1 VPGDTRSCSPQR
13 SASLRLGSRSAEP
26 RSSVRLADK
35 VAIVTGAGRGIGAA
49 TARRF
54 AHEGAAVCC
63 VDRDARAVDE
73 TVADLRARGGNAISL
88 VLDVSQI
95 ADNEVMVQETVRTLG
110 GLDILH
116 ANAAT
121 ALVAPLDDTS
131 QPQWRALVE
140 SNIYGVANGIASA
153 VPELRKRG
161 GGSVIITS
169 SVVAFVGDAEMPAYS
184 ATKGA
189 VSALCR
195 SLAVAYGPSG
205 IRVNTV
211 CPGDVE
217 TEMLDRYL
225 QAAEDPSAARAAMI
239 ASYPLGR
246 FASPD
251 DIAAAATFLA
261 SDDSCYVTGTELRV
275 DGGLLAGIY

>member
-1 VPGDTRSCSPQR
+1 MV
-13 SASLRLGSRSAEP
+13 E
-26 RSSVRLADK
+26 
-35 VAIVTGAGRGIGAA
+35 
-49 TARRF
+49 
-54 AHEGAAVCC
+54 
-63 VDRDARAVDE
+63 E
-73 TVADLRARGGNAISL
+73 TVSAF
-88 VLDVSQI
+88 
-95 ADNEVMVQETVRTLG
+95 G

-116 ANAAT
+116 ANAGS
-121 ALVAPLDDTS
+121 ALVAPFEGSTEA
-131 QPQWRALVE
+131 QWNALVE
-140 SNIYGVANGIASA
+140 VNVYGVARGIAAA
-153 VPELRKRG
+153 VPQLRRRG

-169 SVVAFVGDAEMPAYS
+169 SVVALVGDAAMSAYS

-205 IRVNTV
+205 IRCNTI

-225 QAAEDPSAARAAMI
+225 QAADDPAAARAAMV

-246 FASPD
+246 LASPD

-261 SDDSCYVTGTELRV
+261 ADDSRYVTGTELRV
-275 DGGLLAGIY
+275 DGGLLARLSY

>member
-1 VPGDTRSCSPQR
+1 
-13 SASLRLGSRSAEP
+13 
-26 RSSVRLADK
+26 

-54 AHEGAAVCC
+54 AGEGAAICC
-63 VDRDARAVDE
+63 VDRDARAAEEVVTDIRE
-73 TVADLRARGGNAISL
+73 RGGEAISMT
-88 VLDVSQI
+88 LDVSQT
-95 ADNEVMVQETVRTLG
+95 ADNEAMVEETVRTLG
-110 GLDILH
+110 RLDILH
-116 ANAAT
+116 ANAGT
-121 ALVAPLDDTS
+121 ALVASLERS
-131 QPQWRALVE
+131 SRQQWTALVE
-140 SNIYGVANGIASA
+140 SNVYGVAHGVAAA
-153 VPELRKRG
+153 VPEMRERG

-169 SVVAFVGDAEMPAYS
+169 SVVALVGDADMPAYS

-205 IRVNTV
+205 IRVNTIS
-211 CPGDVE
+211 PGDVE

-225 QAAEDPSAARAAMI
+225 EATDDPSAARAAMV

-246 FASPD
+246 LASPD

-261 SDDSCYVTGTELRV
+261 SDDSSYVTGTDLRV
-275 DGGLLAGIY
+275 DGGLLARLSY

>member
-1 VPGDTRSCSPQR
+1 M
-13 SASLRLGSRSAEP
+13 
-26 RSSVRLADK
+26 

-49 TARRF
+49 TARCF

-63 VDRDARAVDE
+63 VDRDAQAVED
-73 TVADLRARGGNAISL
+73 VAADLRAGGCDAISL
-88 VLDVSQI
+88 ARDVAQS
-95 ADNEVMVQETVRTLG
+95 ADNESMVEETVSAFG

-116 ANAAT
+116 ANAGS
-121 ALVAPLDDTS
+121 ALVAPFEESTEK
-131 QPQWRALVE
+131 QWNALVDV
-140 SNIYGVANGIASA
+140 NVYGVARGIAAA

-169 SVVAFVGDAEMPAYS
+169 SVVALVGDAAMTAYS

-195 SLAVAYGPSG
+195 SLAVAYGPSA
-205 IRVNTV
+205 IRFNTI

-217 TEMLDRYL
+217 TEMLDAYL
-225 QAAEDPSAARAAMI
+225 EAADDPAAARAAMI

-246 FASPD
+246 LASPD

-261 SDDSCYVTGTELRV
+261 SDESRYVTGTELRV
-275 DGGLLAGIY
+275 DGGLLAAIY